1 MILTIQFLIN
11 NLAVPTL
18 FSIFIDDENRKHEK
32 IVKNFKDTKSKHL
45 EKQATKMLK
54 KDEYFSKLKDKNI
67 DTNFLNLF

>member
-1 MILTIQFLIN
+1 MK
-11 NLAVPTL
+11 
-18 FSIFIDDENRKHEK
+18 NRKHEK
-32 IVKNFKDTKSKHL
+32 IVKDFKDTKSKYL

>member
-1 MILTIQFLIN
+1 MK
-11 NLAVPTL
+11 
-18 FSIFIDDENRKHEK
+18 NRKHEK

-54 KDEYFSKLKDKNI
+54 KDEYFSKLKDKGI